1 MEPPRIVEVN
11 LLEKIIM
18 VGKDNLIHL
27 PELSMSFPS
36 LRKHL
41 SELYNITIN
50 TMAHSQ
56 KVRELYDKA
65 YHLFN
70 NYIGNKGKLDY
81 SDKQYG
87 YLVDELEDV
96 EVGYFKDESVDSEY
110 AERLRDKGFTMT
122 EQEAIDTLQHRIES
136 IEEEVGPVQYA
147 NGGALNSDEMDR
159 YNELTQKMKSY
170 LEGGTKMS
178 SKEIAEYS
186 KLKHKRN
193 MGSSEEY
200 RKQMDWE
207 KSVEGRYEY
216 AKGGGVGSSKT
227 YKLRAEGLNDFL
239 AFLQAGMYM
248 RIKSFTIQPI
258 GVPDVVVTFE
268 TDASLSEIKSKLRE
282 VPDSH
287 VMLQTVKPINEYTG
301 ERDEE
306 YAEGGG
312 VGDKVR
318 ELKQKSSGFFP
329 NISPNSETSY
339 YLWET
344 PNSKKVSF
352 IIEARS
358 VYNDVGS
365 HFYVYD
371 KEYKYTGSANSING
385 FYDVKPVKITKQY
398 AEGGGVGEYAE
409 SKFDSSV
416 AKLREYIRKYP
427 YIWTKNGKEYVP
439 IEGWQFAGLILGY
452 STRVTEVT
460 PTANGYMA
468 KAEVVDAYNNV
479 VCSGFGLVDKSESKW
494 SGKPEYQLV
503 GFAQTRAV
511 SRALR
516 NCYRDWETTT
526 SDRKST
532 RLNSSHSAK
541 SRMPSSA

>member
-1 MEPPRIVEVN
+1 
-11 LLEKIIM
+11 M

-27 PELSMSFPS
+27 PELWMSFPS

-56 KVRELYDKA
+56 NPNHAKEDSLKVKDWYTKTYSDDELGEEINNDITFGSLWNHMSQGDNVYAILGVYDSVVRERVFEKLAEIRGVEYDVIYKQW
-65 YHLFN
+65 LS
-70 NYIGNKGKLDY
+70 
-81 SDKQYG
+81 SDK
-87 YLVDELEDV
+87 
-96 EVGYFKDESVDSEY
+96 
-110 AERLRDKGFTMT
+110 
-122 EQEAIDTLQHRIES
+122 
-136 IEEEVGPVQYA
+136 YA
-147 NGGALNSDEMDR
+147 NGGALSSDEMDR

-216 AKGGGVGSSKT
+216 SK
-227 YKLRAEGLNDFL
+227 
-239 AFLQAGMYM
+239 
-248 RIKSFTIQPI
+248 
-258 GVPDVVVTFE
+258 
-268 TDASLSEIKSKLRE
+268 
-282 VPDSH
+282 
-287 VMLQTVKPINEYTG
+287 
-301 ERDEE
+301 
-306 YAEGGG
+306 
-312 VGDKVR
+312 
-318 ELKQKSSGFFP
+318 
-329 NISPNSETSY
+329 
-339 YLWET
+339 
-344 PNSKKVSF
+344 
-352 IIEARS
+352 
-358 VYNDVGS
+358 
-365 HFYVYD
+365 
-371 KEYKYTGSANSING
+371 
-385 FYDVKPVKITKQY
+385 
-398 AEGGGVGEYAE
+398 GGGVGEYAE

-516 NCYRDWETTT
+516 NCLSWMVKAAGFNTTPAEEMYGVT
-526 SDRKST
+526 PEKRGKMSGPRT
-532 RLNSSHSAK
+532 FMPPMQSAK
-541 SRMPSSA
+541 AEDTGFVFDRPEYQTVSPIEPVSAPMPKSENAEEVEETLRQMKAKAMANNIVIKSPDFMKEIDKALLGSDTDLQLSILKSSVMYMDENNIILQTPRYMSKLRKIANQEPF